1 VVLVHGSCK
10 GSVLSQINDLTINPP
25 SLDVSAPQVAGY
37 PKRIWVVV
45 EQT

>member
-1 VVLVHGSCK
+1 VLN
-10 GSVLSQINDLTINPP
+10 QIIDLTNPP